1 MFPNP
6 PGPVDAQTSTH
17 RTVRHSVLA
26 RIIARCVPDRSD
38 RRLAVRQAHEGR
50 SLPFTARVS
59 VHRSNIIAA
68 ESLIDDITLRLASQ
82 RPVHAR
88 GMARLRRLLAD
99 GRGPFYERGRGDL
112 GGRLRAAFA
121 AL

>member
-1 MFPNP
+1 VRAAA
-6 PGPVDAQTSTH
+6 PVDGALALRAARLESDNE
-17 RTVRHSVLA
+17 RRAVARVL
-26 RIIARCVPDRSD
+26 RQ
-38 RRLAVRQAHEGR
+38 AVRQAHEGR